1 MKLIILA
8 EPRGLEP
15 LAGRLEGDCS
25 SIELWFLIRTF
36 LELSYLSFVVLTKL
50 LVVLGII
57 TVEILFGLFMVG
69 ILLFFIRD

>member
-1 MKLIILA
+1 M
-8 EPRGLEP
+8 
-15 LAGRLEGDCS
+15 
-25 SIELWFLIRTF
+25 RTF